1 MRKNTIPMEHPGI
14 LLKEEFLDDYGI
26 SISALAKAIGV
37 TRARIN
43 EIVRGERAITTDTA
57 LRLSLFFG
65 NSPEFWLN
73 LQRHYDMAK
82 ATKEILPALKRSI
95 KPLDTGSHAGA

>member
-1 MRKNTIPMEHPGI
+1 MEHPGI

-26 SISALAKAIGV
+26 SIGALAKAIRV
-37 TRARIN
+37 TRARVN

-73 LQRHYDMAK
+73 LQRHYDIAK

-95 KPLDTGSHAGA
+95 RPFDLSGHAEA